1 VKAKIPLAGL
11 RGAFALFHERS
22 AFMIIDV
29 HYHLMPIINEQRV
42 AHTAKHA
49 IRAAE
54 IMGIKINPEE
64 LIKKARETWPD
75 PTGERLIASMD
86 EAGIDMTLIC
96 SVDNSDME
104 GLTPETMQYINKQIG
119 DIRQK
124 YPGRVMALA
133 GIDPRRPNAADML
146 KQCFEEFG
154 VSGLKYHP
162 DYGYDPS
169 GPESYKVLEVLTANG
184 GILLTHTGPLMPPA
198 RCKFA
203 NPSLLADLAVD
214 FPELKVIAAHMGAIN
229 WRSWATLAAH
239 QPNLYGDLAMWDA
252 YAFGRYE
259 LFCRELRD
267 ILDYA
272 GVSKVLFGT
281 DNPIFNT
288 VQPTQ
293 NWIQLIKDL
302 PHNAP
307 KGIVFTEAEVM
318 AILGANAVALLNL
331 NG

>member
-1 VKAKIPLAGL
+1 
-11 RGAFALFHERS
+11 
-22 AFMIIDV
+22 MIIDV
-29 HYHLMPIINEQRV
+29 HYHIMPIINEKRV
-42 AHTAKHA
+42 VLTAKHA
-49 IRAAE
+49 LRAAE
-54 IMGIKINPEE
+54 IMGIKINPQE
-64 LIKKARETWPD
+64 LIKKALETWPD

-86 EAGIDMTLIC
+86 EAGVDLTLIC

-104 GLTPETMQYINKQIG
+104 GLTQETIQYINKQMG

-124 YPGRVMALA
+124 YPDRVMALA

-162 DYGYDPS
+162 DHGYDPS
-169 GPESYKVLEVLTANG
+169 GPESYKVLEVLIDNG

-203 NPSLLADLAVD
+203 DPALLADLAVD

-239 QPNLYGDLAMWDA
+239 QPSLYGDLAMWDA

-272 GVSKVLFGT
+272 GASKVLFGT

-288 VQPTQ
+288 VQPTK
-293 NWIQLIKDL
+293 NWIKLIKDL

-307 KGIVFTEAEVM
+307 PGIVFTEAEVM
-318 AILGANAVALLNL
+318 AILGANAAALLNL

>member
-1 VKAKIPLAGL
+1 
-11 RGAFALFHERS
+11 
-22 AFMIIDV
+22 MIIDV
-29 HYHLMPIINEQRV
+29 HYHIMPIINEKRV
-42 AHTAKHA
+42 VLTAKHA
-49 IRAAE
+49 LRAAE
-54 IMGIKINPEE
+54 IMGIKINPQE
-64 LIKKARETWPD
+64 LIKKALETWPD

-86 EAGIDMTLIC
+86 EAGVDLTLIC

-104 GLTPETMQYINKQIG
+104 GLTPETIQYINKQMG

-124 YPGRVMALA
+124 HPDRVMALA

-162 DYGYDPS
+162 DHGYDPS
-169 GPESYKVLEVLTANG
+169 GPESYKVLEVLIDNG

-203 NPSLLADLAVD
+203 DPALLADLAVD

-239 QPNLYGDLAMWDA
+239 QPSLYGDLAMWDA

-272 GVSKVLFGT
+272 GASKVLFGT

-288 VQPTQ
+288 VQPTK
-293 NWIQLIKDL
+293 NWIKLIKDL

-307 KGIVFTEAEVM
+307 PGIVFTEAEVM
-318 AILGANAVALLNL
+318 AILGANAAALLNL

>member
-1 VKAKIPLAGL
+1 
-11 RGAFALFHERS
+11 
-22 AFMIIDV
+22 MIIDV
-29 HYHLMPIINEQRV
+29 HYHIMPIINEQRV
-42 AHTAKHA
+42 VLTAKHA

-54 IMGIKINPEE
+54 IMGIKINHEE
-64 LIKKARETWPD
+64 LIKKALETWPD

-86 EAGIDMTLIC
+86 EAGVDLTLIC

-104 GLTPETMQYINKQIG
+104 GLTPETIQYINKQMG

-124 YPGRVMALA
+124 YPDRVMALA

-154 VSGLKYHP
+154 VNGLKYHP
-162 DYGYDPS
+162 DHGYDPS
-169 GPESYKVLEVLTANG
+169 GPESYKVLKVLIDNG

-203 NPSLLADLAVD
+203 DPALLADLAVD

-272 GVSKVLFGT
+272 GASKVLFGT

-288 VQPTQ
+288 VQPTKK
-293 NWIQLIKDL
+293 WIQLIKDL

-307 KGIVFTEAEVM
+307 REIVFTEAEVM
-318 AILGANAVALLNL
+318 AILGANAAALLNL